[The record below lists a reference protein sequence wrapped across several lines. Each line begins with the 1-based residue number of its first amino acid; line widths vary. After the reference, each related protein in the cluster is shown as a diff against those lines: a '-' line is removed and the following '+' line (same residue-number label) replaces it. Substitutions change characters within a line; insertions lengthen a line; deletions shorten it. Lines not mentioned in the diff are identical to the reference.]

1 MMIVKN
7 CDSVLPKNL
16 TVFCP
21 YINGMNLRLDL
32 MKLSLVG
39 SNGHLRSG
47 NLKKKKK
54 FSKVT
59 EKMLK
64 MMSYPRG
71 NYEGFHSNT
80 SESPEPLCS
89 VFISAADGRKA
100 AFPKLEKTCYLQIA
114 NLVQRK

>member
-1 MMIVKN
+1 MPLYKWAEPQVGFDETITCGKQ
-7 CDSVLPKNL
+7 
-16 TVFCP
+16 
-21 YINGMNLRLDL
+21 R
-32 MKLSLVG
+32 SLEIWQF
-39 SNGHLRSG
+39 
-47 NLKKKKK
+47 KKKKK

>member
-47 NLKKKKK
+47 NLKKKK
-54 FSKVT
+54 
-59 EKMLK
+59 
-64 MMSYPRG
+64 
-71 NYEGFHSNT
+71 N
-80 SESPEPLCS
+80 SP
-89 VFISAADGRKA
+89 K
-100 AFPKLEKTCYLQIA
+100 
-114 NLVQRK
+114 